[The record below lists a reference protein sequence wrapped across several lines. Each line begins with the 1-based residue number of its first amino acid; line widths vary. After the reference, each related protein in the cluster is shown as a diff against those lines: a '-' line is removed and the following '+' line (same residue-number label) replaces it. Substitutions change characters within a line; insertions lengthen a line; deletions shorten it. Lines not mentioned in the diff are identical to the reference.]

1 MMQHSSHAGYLDT
14 TRAPDTLEADVIII
28 GLGAGGSMALHDLA
42 RKGVDVLAI
51 EAGAPYDH
59 TTASRREEEMM
70 PRLFM
75 EGGARAT
82 EDMAIRILQGKGV
95 GGSTLH
101 NTNLC
106 KRLPDELLAH
116 WIDTYHLQELAGA
129 RLQQD
134 FQDVETLLGVHRIP
148 DDQVNTNNAI
158 MARGL
163 SRLGLEPGRLSHNR
177 SGCKQSGFCELG
189 CPNNGKQNAAKVLV
203 PVALEHGARILTHTL
218 VDRLHTQHGR
228 ISSLTA
234 TILAPGHPPRRVT
247 VRGKHFILAASA
259 TGSAAIAT
267 GSGLHDPHRL
277 AGTNLHMHP
286 GAFVLGLFEEPV
298 ESWRG
303 VPQSVDCTEF
313 LSFSHNQGAPD
324 QRVWLVAGGA
334 HPGGSASML
343 PGFGAEHVRM
353 MKRYPFAAAMIAMIH
368 DHSSGRVLP
377 GHQGEHVRIHYKL
390 EQQDWRQIELGL
402 RQGARIFLAAGA
414 KEVILPLN
422 PARVIRSERDLERF
436 SIRDLRTFSP
446 PLIAVHPMSTLWMGN
461 DPRKSVVNAFGQ
473 HHHHPNLFVADGS
486 LFPTSIGG
494 PPQISIYTF
503 GRHVA
508 RRVMAEL

>member
-1 MMQHSSHAGYLDT
+1 MHTPHSGYLDLS
-14 TRAPDTLEADVIII
+14 RLPDTLCADVVVI

-42 RKGVDVLAI
+42 LEGVDVLAI
-51 EAGAPYDH
+51 EAGEPYDH
-59 TTASRREEEMM
+59 TAASRREEEMM

-82 EDMAIRILQGKGV
+82 HDMAIRILQGKGV

-116 WIDTYHLQELAGA
+116 WIHDHHLHELAGP
-129 RLQQD
+129 RLQKD
-134 FQDVETLLGVHRIP
+134 FQDVEALLGVHRIP

-163 SRLGLEPGRLSHNR
+163 TRLGLEPGRLSHNR
-177 SGCKQSGFCELG
+177 SGCRQSGFCELG
-189 CPNNGKQNAAKVLV
+189 CPNNGKQNAAKVLI
-203 PVALEHGARILTHTL
+203 PAAIDHGARILTHAMA
-218 VDRLHTQHGR
+218 DKLHTQHGR
-228 ISSLTA
+228 VCSMTVNVSP
-234 TILAPGHPPRRVT
+234 PGRPPRRVT
-247 VRGKHFILAASA
+247 VTGKHFILAASA
-259 TGSAAIAT
+259 TGSAAIA
-267 GSGLHDPHRL
+267 SNSALEDPHRL

-286 GAFVLGLFEEPV
+286 GAFVLGLFDEPV

-313 LSFSHNQGAPD
+313 LSFSHDANRPD
-324 QRVWLVAGGA
+324 QRVWLVAGSA

-343 PGFGAEHVRM
+343 PGFGAEHVRR

-377 GHQGEHVRIHYKL
+377 GHQGEHVRIHYRL
-390 EQQDWRQIELGL
+390 DRADWLQIELGL
-402 RQGARIFLAAGA
+402 KQGARVFLAAGA
-414 KEVILPLN
+414 KEVVLPLN
-422 PARVIRSERDLERF
+422 PARVIRSERDLDGF
-436 SIRDLRTFSP
+436 SIRDLKTFSP

-461 DPRKSVVNAFGQ
+461 DPKKSVVNAFGQ